1 MCSCGHQWTTS
12 KGTYLIYYEK
22 RENQLHYNCKAYLQD
37 CQKCDRVGNLRVYDE
52 ENERI
57 VQRLGNIIEK
67 KNFDERVKLRLI
79 LRNLGLHEQ
88 YEEVFCELKL
98 TVKKFLEIPETALES
113 MEKSDEIFKDLI
125 TNINEFITS

>member
-1 MCSCGHQWTTS
+1 
-12 KGTYLIYYEK
+12 
-22 RENQLHYNCKAYLQD
+22 
-37 CQKCDRVGNLRVYDE
+37 LRVYDE